1 MKILHRNIHLDLRND
16 LGKKIVLLMGP
27 RQAGKTT
34 LTKSL
39 TDNYQYLN
47 YDILE
52 QRELFRKKDWSREK
66 QLIILDEL
74 HKMPKWKQWLKG
86 IYDDEG
92 ASTPAI
98 IVTGSA
104 QMDIARKMGDSL
116 AGRHFLY
123 RLYPLDLKEII
134 QNKICSPDEAMNK
147 ILSVGSFPEP
157 FIDGTTQFYNRWKRS
172 HIDMILRQDLLDL
185 ENTTNIV
192 KIENLIELL
201 KTRVGKVVSRDS
213 LAKALDVSPHTVKN
227 WLTILENLFVI
238 FSVQVW
244 STSVE
249 KSLLKARKY
258 YFFDI
263 GQVDGDI
270 GAKFENFIAL
280 SLLKQMHYQEDR
292 GDGDLTL
299 NFLRNKLEQ
308 EIDFAICDKRNPLL
322 IVEAKWDDNTP
333 DTNFKAFSKFKSKPE
348 YVQLVG
354 KYTQERDT
362 SFNLKIRHATKW
374 LQEFEIKT

>member
-134 QNKICSPDEAMNK
+134 QNK
-147 ILSVGSFPEP
+147 
-157 FIDGTTQFYNRWKRS
+157 
-172 HIDMILRQDLLDL
+172 
-185 ENTTNIV
+185 
-192 KIENLIELL
+192 
-201 KTRVGKVVSRDS
+201 KTS
-213 LAKALDVSPHTVKN
+213 
-227 WLTILENLFVI
+227 
-238 FSVQVW
+238 
-244 STSVE
+244 
-249 KSLLKARKY
+249 
-258 YFFDI
+258 
-263 GQVDGDI
+263 
-270 GAKFENFIAL
+270 
-280 SLLKQMHYQEDR
+280 
-292 GDGDLTL
+292 
-299 NFLRNKLEQ
+299 
-308 EIDFAICDKRNPLL
+308 
-322 IVEAKWDDNTP
+322 
-333 DTNFKAFSKFKSKPE
+333 
-348 YVQLVG
+348 
-354 KYTQERDT
+354 
-362 SFNLKIRHATKW
+362 
-374 LQEFEIKT
+374 